1 MKKKWKIVTA
11 AGILLLTC
19 GFYTWGIPAV
29 VNIKAHKNFIENK
42 IYENSGYIVDIG
54 NPELSMGMFPSV
66 WIKTDNF
73 SILNEDNSKA
83 LSIENPRFKVKIFPL
98 LFKKVEISK
107 VSATKEDIYFVLSKE
122 GKFQLGEY
130 PLQVNAKQD
139 FTLEKMDLNLGAY
152 NVLLD
157 DKLNGQKLTV
167 NGEYFEH
174 GKFVQ
179 NKQLKFGTKGV
190 LKVQDKAT
198 DYFADVEINLP
209 INQFS
214 EDKLKINAKIEDFDI
229 SSIAE
234 YARILS
240 KDQLKDLNG
249 TVNFSATTEDNSFG
263 HKRVIAEV
271 STKNLE
277 ILGKDKAASIIYKDD
292 LTAKI
297 NFTTVENGVNFKNST
312 ITSKNIYAS
321 VDGSIYKLGQK
332 YPYLDL
338 SVAAKTSRLDEIC
351 SLLPGT
357 ETLIPEFNLYKL
369 KKYVFYGSGE
379 GKIKFKGVANRPFVT
394 GFVKIR
400 DGYLI
405 HPIKGAPANANI
417 DLNFVGKKM
426 NLDVYV
432 PTSKDQSVSVKG
444 MVLIDGSKYSELQIE
459 STDSVSLAPAQEVL
473 NPLHEILK
481 FQLGPVPILK
491 VAGLGGIK
499 LRSAGK
505 KVDPHIW
512 GEIHFRNVTASFN
525 DIHNLVLKNGSGEV
539 IFNDTQT
546 TFKSYHAT
554 INGKPVEIKG
564 DCSVLGKLNVLVTS
578 KGQNIPQLI
587 KVINTSPILVD
598 IQKVVAPFTN
608 PRGVADVFLNIYGNA
623 KNAET
628 IEFNKDLFAK
638 GTITLHNATTV
649 MQDTYLPFTRVNGVV
664 NFNQY
669 DSDYDINGYVRGSK
683 IFVKGTG
690 SNSQIDLTAKSDRFA
705 IGDCNDLLYP
715 KMNLPYQKE
724 VGKIDVAFTGHYKGV
739 AEAGKLDYNNVL
751 VDGKFLSNRAS
762 SNPIKING
770 GTFTIRKGELKTSQL
785 SGLFNNN
792 PYTLSLTL
800 TDIYDKMNI
809 SNAVFNFK
817 NFDVSVL
824 NVVKTQMKLPKELE
838 QQMALISDIRGKT
851 NINGHINNGKIWAN
865 TNLANI
871 SFVYKPYNTL
881 VRILNGQA
889 KIRGNELYLE
899 RVNTKVSSMPV
910 FIDGSVSDIYTKPN
924 LHLFVSA
931 KPTQVFFDRFLNS
944 KSVYP
949 VKLKGDVNFNAHL
962 RGTLERLGIRS
973 NLNIGENS
981 SIYYMGATLAG
992 APTGTISSEGM
1003 TTNPVSLISDVV
1015 LYPNKIKLNYLR
1027 YNQTIT
1033 SQNKRASVQNQLNAS
1048 GEVMLLKDNV
1058 LGFKNLKITT
1068 NQPTNAKIFNI
1079 LMKKPTIKQ
1088 GVFTSDVI
1096 INGTSLAPKILGN
1109 LNVTSVDI
1117 PLLDSTIRDISVDF
1131 KNDFIYLKSKG
1142 VILTND
1148 IIMFAKI
1155 LNKTEPLYVIDDVN
1169 VQMDVLDL
1177 NVISNA
1183 LNDFDADYTR
1193 TNHIKTNGSMPVTPE
1208 QFIIKHAEV
1217 NADKILIKKANA
1229 TNFKSDISL
1238 GADHIFNINKYRFN
1252 LANGTVDGRLSY
1264 NLSSQNGY
1272 GEMHI
1277 KNADASI
1284 IGENF
1289 FDMPGQMYG
1298 LVTGEMSVACKGV
1311 TSVDCINT
1319 LSGNGNFTVADGRMP
1334 KLGSLEYLLKAGN
1347 LITGGIT
1354 GLSINGIIDLITPLK
1369 TGNFQSI
1376 SGSIKIK
1383 DGIANDIQVFSK
1395 GKDLNMYL
1403 TGSYNIATLVADME
1417 VYGSLSKNF
1426 STLLGRIGNAS
1437 LNRLFSAIP
1446 GISINEINPKSTSNI
1461 NKIPNFDK
1469 NNTLRVFKAEI
1480 YGDIN
1485 GNNYVKSFRWIKD

>member
-1 MKKKWKIVTA
+1 MKKKWKIVTV

-73 SILNEDNSKA
+73 SILNKDNSKA
-83 LSIENPRFKVKIFPL
+83 LSIDNPRFKVKIFPL
-98 LFKKVEISK
+98 LFKKIEIAK

-157 DKLNGQKLTV
+157 DKLNGQKLTI

-214 EDKLKINAKIEDFDI
+214 EDKLKMNAKIEDFDI

-234 YARILS
+234 YVRILS
-240 KDQLKDLNG
+240 KGQLKGLNG
-249 TVNFSATTEDNSFG
+249 TVNFSATTEDDSFG

-539 IFNDTQT
+539 VFNDTQT

-564 DCSVLGKLNVLVTS
+564 DCSVLGKLNVFVTS

-608 PRGVADVFLNIYGNA
+608 PSGVADVFLNIYGNA

-649 MQDTYLPFTRVNGVV
+649 MQDTYLPFTSVNGVV

-669 DSDYDINGYVRGSK
+669 DSDYDISGYVRGSK

-851 NINGHINNGKIWAN
+851 NINGHIHNGKIWAN

-889 KIRGNELYLE
+889 KVRGNELYLE

-962 RGTLERLGIRS
+962 RGTLNRLGIRS

-1155 LNKTEPLYVIDDVN
+1155 LNKTEPPYVIDDVN

-1193 TNHIKTNGSMPVTPE
+1193 TNHIKANGSMPVTPE

-1298 LVTGEMSVACKGV
+1298 LVTGEMSVACNGV
-1311 TSVDCINT
+1311 SSVECINT

>member
-1155 LNKTEPLYVIDDVN
+1155 LNKTEPPYVIDDVN

-1264 NLSSQNGY
+1264 NLSSQDGY

-1298 LVTGEMSVACKGV
+1298 LVTGEMSVACNGV
-1311 TSVDCINT
+1311 SSVECINT